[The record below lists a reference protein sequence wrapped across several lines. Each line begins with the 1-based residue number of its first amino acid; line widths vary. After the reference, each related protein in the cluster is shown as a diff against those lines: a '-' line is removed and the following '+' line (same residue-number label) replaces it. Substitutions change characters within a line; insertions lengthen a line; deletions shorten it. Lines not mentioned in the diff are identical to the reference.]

1 MPSVSVVI
9 PFHNGSAWIERSLQS
24 AIDQTHPAHEIIVV
38 NDGSNVS
45 ESEKLEKLKEKYGFE
60 SYTQANS
67 GQSAARNLGVSI
79 ANCDYICFLDQDD
92 YFLPSHIEILLGAA
106 NLNDTKFGFSY
117 GDLLRVTEEE
127 EIISSTSLSSDHP
140 LLNTHSMISQNMHIL
155 PSATLVKKSSFL
167 AVGGF
172 DESLR
177 GYEDDDLFLRFHFS
191 GYSICFTPKPV
202 SAWTLNKNSTSFSES
217 MSRSRYVYFKK
228 LMNLAPSDYSIGE
241 SVFETA
247 LFPRFAYNFA
257 GDVISSAIRGGRY
270 FSDRVMRL
278 NSFVQEVRQ
287 SKTLKRSTRL
297 KYLVATW
304 PLLNLSSRSLAMIL
318 RVVLKLAPLFRSLN
332 LVFLNSFLERSS
344 SLKKSV

>member
-1 MPSVSVVI
+1 
-9 PFHNGSAWIERSLQS
+9 
-24 AIDQTHPAHEIIVV
+24 
-38 NDGSNVS
+38 
-45 ESEKLEKLKEKYGFE
+45 
-60 SYTQANS
+60 
-67 GQSAARNLGVSI
+67 
-79 ANCDYICFLDQDD
+79 
-92 YFLPSHIEILLGAA
+92 
-106 NLNDTKFGFSY
+106 
-117 GDLLRVTEEE
+117 LLRVTEEE

-155 PSATLVKKSSFL
+155 PSATLIKKSSFL

-202 SAWTLNKNSTSFSES
+202 SAWTLNKSSTSFSES
-217 MSRSRYVYFKK
+217 MSRSRYIYFKK
-228 LMNLAPSDYSIGE
+228 LMNLAPSDYSLGE

-257 GDVISSAIRGGRY
+257 GDVISSAIRGGRN

-278 NSFVQEVRQ
+278 NAFVQEVRQ
-287 SKTLKRSTRL
+287 SKALNKSARL

-304 PLLNLSSRSLAMIL
+304 PLLNLSSRSLAMII
-318 RVVLKLAPLFRSLN
+318 RVVLKLAPLFKSLN
-332 LVFLNSFLERSS
+332 LVLLNSFLERSS